1 MNVWPGS
8 PSPPGATPDGDG
20 TNFSLWS
27 RAATRVE
34 LCLFDEDGTETRV
47 DLPASTDHRW
57 HGYVPDVGP
66 GQRYGYRVHGPYQ
79 PRDGHRCNP
88 HKLLLDPYARAVDG
102 EVVWHDAIHGYPAD
116 EGFDAA
122 RGDRPDETD
131 SAPWMAKGV
140 VVDDGFDWGDDI
152 RPDVPLTESVIYEVH
167 VKGFTAAHPDVRPEL
182 RGTFAG
188 MASPAAIAHLKELG
202 VTAVE
207 LLPVNLA
214 LPERDLVERGL
225 TNYWGYNPISWFAF
239 DPRLAAAD
247 TPQGVLDEFKG
258 MVKLLHQAGIEVL
271 LDVVFNHT
279 GEGSHLGP
287 TVSLRGIDNWSYYRL
302 SADDRRF
309 CANYSGC
316 GNTVELRT
324 PQTVQLVCDALRWLV
339 TECHVDGFRFDLAT
353 TLARDTEGFD
363 PEGLFLTVVGQDP
376 VLRDVKLIAEPWDVG
391 PGGYQLGGF
400 PPPWSE
406 WNDRFR
412 DTIRDYWR
420 GVDESLPE
428 LAARL
433 AGSQDRFAHN
443 GRQPV
448 ASINLVTSHDGFTL
462 RDLVSYNERHN
473 EANGYDNTDGHSHE
487 RSWNCGVEGPTD
499 DPQVNALRSRQQR
512 NLLATL
518 LLSQGVP
525 MLLGGDEM
533 GRSQGGNNNAYCQDN
548 EISWFDW
555 GNGDDDGGPDED
567 LLDFSRQLIAFRKA
581 HPVLRRRRWFE
592 GRSIRGTKLD
602 DIGWFR
608 PDGEEMDDDDWDVGH
623 ARSLAVFLNGRG
635 IDTPGPQGEPIVDDD
650 LMVIF
655 NAAPDTV
662 PFDLPSALGDGW
674 TVVVDTAGEGWL
686 TDPPAAPET
695 LDVEGR
701 SLVILLRSAATTTR

>member
-167 VKGFTAAHPDVRPEL
+167 VEGFTAAHPDVRPEL

-525 MLLGGDEM
+525 MLLGGDEL
-533 GRSQGGNNNAYCQDN
+533 GRTQGGNNNAFCQDN

-555 GNGDDDGGPDED
+555 DDVDQD
-567 LLDFSRQLIAFRKA
+567 LFRWTREMIAFRQR
-581 HPVLRRRRWFE
+581 HPVFRRRHWLV
-592 GRSIRGTKLD
+592 GRLGDAHETDYDTAWLTAHGD
-602 DIGWFR
+602 
-608 PDGEEMDDDDWDVGH
+608 EMSEADWHTASTTTLQVVLNGH
-623 ARSLAVFLNGRG
+623 ATKRRG
-635 IDTPGPQGEPIVDDD
+635 DRGEPLRDDT
-650 LMVIF
+650 LLLLL
-655 NAAPDTV
+655 NAEHEPHT
-662 PFDLPSALGDGW
+662 FRLPEDFGDRW
-674 TVVVDTAGEGWL
+674 RLVLDTADGKPPGDER
-686 TDPPAAPET
+686 TDVRAAGTP
-695 LDVEGR
+695 V
-701 SLVILLRSAATTTR
+701 SLLGHHLLLFARHDDAQA

>member
-1 MNVWPGS
+1 MNIWPGS
-8 PSPPGATPDGDG
+8 PDPPGATPDGDG

-27 RAATRVE
+27 RVATRVE

-47 DLPASTDHRW
+47 DLPSATDHRW

-66 GQRYGYRVHGPYQ
+66 GQRYGYRVHGPYE
-79 PRDGHRCNP
+79 PREGHRCNP
-88 HKLLLDPYARAVDG
+88 HKLLLDPYAKAVDG
-102 EVVWHDAIHGYPAD
+102 EVVWHDAIHGYPAA
-116 EGFDAA
+116 EGLAA
-122 RGDRPDETD
+122 AKLDVPDTTD
-131 SAPWMAKGV
+131 SAPYVPRGV
-140 VVDDGFDWGDDI
+140 VVHDGFDWEDDR
-152 RPDVPLTESVIYEVH
+152 RPDVPLTESVVYEVH
-167 VKGFTAAHPDVRPEL
+167 VKGFTATHPDVPEDL

-188 MASPAAIAHLKELG
+188 MAHPAAIAHLKDLG

-214 LPERDLVERGL
+214 LTEKDIAQRGL
-225 TNYWGYNPISWFAF
+225 VNYWGYNPLSWFAL

-247 TPQGVLDEFKG
+247 EPQAVLDEFKG
-258 MVKLLHQAGIEVL
+258 MVKLLHRAGIEVL

-287 TVSLRGIDNWSYYRL
+287 TLSLRGIDNWAYYRL

-309 CANYSGC
+309 FANYSGC
-316 GNTVELRT
+316 GNTVDLRT
-324 PQTVQLVCDALRWLV
+324 PHAVQLVADALRWLV

-353 TLARDTEGFD
+353 SLGRGTEGFD

-376 VLRDVKLIAEPWDVG
+376 VLREVKLIAEPWDVG

-400 PPPWSE
+400 PAPWSE

-433 AGSQDRFAHN
+433 AGSEDRFAHN

-462 RDLVSYNERHN
+462 RDLVSYDERHN

-487 RSWNCGVEGPTD
+487 RSWNCGVEGETD
-499 DPQVNALRSRQQR
+499 DPQVTTLRARQQR
-512 NLLATL
+512 NLLSTL
-518 LLSQGVP
+518 FLSQGVP
-525 MLLGGDEM
+525 MLLGGDEL
-533 GRSQGGNNNAYCQDN
+533 GRTQHGNNNAFNQDN

-555 GNGDDDGGPDED
+555 DDVDED
-567 LLDFSRQLIAFRKA
+567 LLAFTTGLIAFRQR
-581 HPVLRRRRWFE
+581 HPVFRRRHWLV
-592 GRSIRGTKLD
+592 GRLGGHEADYDTAWLTAVGIEMSEADWHTASTTTLQMVLNGKATKRRGDRGEPLRD
-602 DIGWFR
+602 DTFLLLLNAEHEPHAFR
-608 PDGEEMDDDDWDVGH
+608 LPDGFGDSWRLVLDTADGKPPGDQRTDVRAAGTPTRLLGHHLLLFARHDDD
-623 ARSLAVFLNGRG
+623 
-635 IDTPGPQGEPIVDDD
+635 
-650 LMVIF
+650 
-655 NAAPDTV
+655 
-662 PFDLPSALGDGW
+662 
-674 TVVVDTAGEGWL
+674 
-686 TDPPAAPET
+686 
-695 LDVEGR
+695 
-701 SLVILLRSAATTTR
+701 